1 MTFSS
6 LGLSKPVLDALAAK
20 NYDTPTPI
28 QAQSIPVLLDGN
40 DLLGIA
46 QTGTG
51 KTAAF
56 MLPSI
61 DNLVKANVRRKP
73 MRCRMLVLAPTR
85 ELASQIADSARAYA
99 KFTKLTVATVFGG
112 VPIGRNRR
120 DTAAGV
126 DILVATPGRL
136 MDLIEQRCMSLS
148 DLEILVLDEAD
159 QMLDL
164 GFIHTLKAII
174 RLLPKD
180 RQSLF
185 FSATM
190 PKAIK
195 DLADGFLTDPVEV
208 KVAPVSSTAE
218 RVEQFATFV
227 NQSEK
232 QTLLTLFFQ
241 RNEIDRALVFTRT
254 KHGADRVVK
263 LLYANGIPANAIHG
277 NKSQPQREK
286 ALDQFRRGSVPILV
300 ATDIAARGIDVSG
313 VSHVINFEL
322 PNVAE
327 QYVHRIGRTARAG
340 ADGVAFAF
348 VADDEKNYLRAIE
361 RLTRQKIEIV
371 PLPAN
376 FAAEAE
382 RIKSSRVGPIPA
394 ERAERPMRGDR
405 DRPMRKP
412 RATHSAKP
420 AGEARG
426 RPHAAGDA
434 RPPRAPRPDQRSDAR
449 AEGRFEGHGEGRAEG
464 RHHPDGARPARAP
477 RREGHQSAQGGYREQ
492 GERAGYRDHGDRPAQ
507 HRGGGDRAG
516 HGRPQGERGGEGRG
530 YGQGRPG
537 GGRPGG
543 ANRTH
548 RRAKG

>member
-1 MTFSS
+1 MTFQS
-6 LGLSKPVLDALAAK
+6 LGLSKAVLDALASK
-20 NYDTPTPI
+20 NYTDPTPI
-28 QAQSIPVLLDGN
+28 QRQAIPALLDGR

-56 MLPSI
+56 IAPSI
-61 DNLVKANVRRKP
+61 DNLVKANERRKP

-112 VPIGRNRR
+112 VPIARNRR
-120 DTAAGV
+120 DTSAGV

-136 MDLIEQRCMSLS
+136 MDLIEQRCMSLG

-164 GFIHTLKAII
+164 GFIHTLRKIVAM
-174 RLLPKD
+174 LPKN

-190 PKAIK
+190 PKDIK
-195 DLADGFLTDPVEV
+195 DLADKFLTDPVEV
-208 KVAPVSSTAE
+208 KVAPVATTAE
-218 RVEQFATFV
+218 RVEQYVTFV
-227 NQSEK
+227 NQAEK
-232 QTLLTLFFQ
+232 QALLTLFFQ
-241 RNEIDRALVFTRT
+241 KNEIDRALVFTRT

-263 LLYANGIPANAIHG
+263 LLASNGIASNAIHG

-286 ALDQFRRGSVPILV
+286 ALAEFRAGKVPILV

-313 VSHVINFEL
+313 VSHVVNFEL

-348 VADDEKNYLRAIE
+348 CAEDERAYLRSIE
-361 RLTRQKIEIV
+361 KLTRQSISVV

-376 FAAEAE
+376 FQAEAD

-394 ERAERPMRGDR
+394 ERPERPRQQQGPR
-405 DRPMRKP
+405 RP
-412 RATHSAKP
+412 RATHSAQP
-420 AGEARG
+420 AGA
-426 RPHAAGDA
+426 
-434 RPPRAPRPDQRSDAR
+434 
-449 AEGRFEGHGEGRAEG
+449 
-464 RHHPDGARPARAP
+464 
-477 RREGHQSAQGGYREQ
+477 
-492 GERAGYRDHGDRPAQ
+492 
-507 HRGGGDRAG
+507 
-516 HGRPQGERGGEGRG
+516 
-530 YGQGRPG
+530 GRPG
-537 GGRPGG
+537 GNRGGGNRRGRGG
-543 ANRTH
+543 GGGGGG
-548 RRAKG
+548 RRPASAQG